1 MMKGVLCSD
10 IYKILAAPQYEYSIT
25 MFNGE
30 GEGTISPQDAK
41 WFYIRPVNFMIQAPS
56 GDDTVRPEVYLWKST
71 DIKDEQTLQ
80 VLKRLKNVSNQYGYG
95 FTVYDFG
102 SGNLPK
108 KFSHI
113 AMRNM
118 EETKQNDLNESLSGS
133 AMRSY
138 YKLPRAKMVVVHKSR
153 VEEGVKGS
161 RSRNVKE
168 IFVESNGE
176 RKRMSTTNLHA
187 AKAMT
192 HHLNEGGEYGDKFGS
207 YIECSARDLEN
218 LKLLLSELE
227 IGGKSHYASKTM
239 QFIND
244 LKHNLKLAGTPRG
257 YHAQLGKHKE
267 LPRIGNT
274 YIDNFA
280 NKLGTIGS
288 DHDQT
293 RSFAKYFLLDECNK
307 LPDYLK
313 TIAQNIST
321 EVPDHKEITRSA
333 KRVCLGCVPVDG
345 DSEFGDIPD
354 DENKVLMFGNKIVDL
369 IQDGIIKDA
378 VQGICEKP
386 YMEPT
391 DAKFIIALGNSILG
405 NKPKKQ
411 ILLEPELESLKEW
424 ATGKKSGT
432 NEK

>member
-1 MMKGVLCSD
+1 MMQGVLCSD

-25 MFNGE
+25 MFNE
-30 GEGTISPQDAK
+30 DGEGTISPTDAK

-118 EETKQNDLNESLSGS
+118 EETKQNDLNESLTGS

-176 RKRMSTTNLHA
+176 RKRMRTTNLHA
-187 AKAMT
+187 ARAMT
-192 HHLNEGGEYGDKFGS
+192 HHLNEGGLYGDKFGS
-207 YIECSARDLEN
+207 YIEGCAMDLNN
-218 LKLLLSELE
+218 LKSLLSEFE
-227 IGGKSHYASKTM
+227 IGGRNQYAAKTL
-239 QFIND
+239 QYIND
-244 LKHNLKLAGTPRG
+244 LKQNLKLAGTPRG
-257 YHAQLGKHKE
+257 YQAQLGRHKE

-288 DHDQT
+288 DHDCN
-293 RSFAKYFLLDECNK
+293 RSFARYFLIDECNK
-307 LPDYLK
+307 LSEYLN
-313 TIAQNIST
+313 TIKQNIST
-321 EVPDHKEITRSA
+321 DVPDHKELTRSA

-345 DSEFGDIPD
+345 DFEFDRSS
-354 DENKVLMFGNKIVDL
+354 DEGENQVLMFGNKIVDIL
-369 IQDGIIKDA
+369 QDGIIKEA
-378 VQGICEKP
+378 LQSICEKP
-386 YMEPT
+386 YMEPS
-391 DAKFIIALGNSILG
+391 DAKFIIAVGNSVLG
-405 NKPKKQ
+405 LNKAKKQ
-411 ILLEPELESLKEW
+411 LLVEPELESLKEW
-424 ATGKKSGT
+424 AEDKKS
-432 NEK
+432 